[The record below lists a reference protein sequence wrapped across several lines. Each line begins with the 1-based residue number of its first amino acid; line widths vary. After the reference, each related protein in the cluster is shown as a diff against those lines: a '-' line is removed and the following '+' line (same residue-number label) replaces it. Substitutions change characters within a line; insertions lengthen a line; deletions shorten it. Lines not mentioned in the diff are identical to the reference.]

1 MATRKVKPNIAGMM
15 QNASENVQPR
25 PHHPTI
31 EEIHEELTET
41 LSPTLSH
48 TQSSNQSPNLSPN
61 QSTNLSPNQPQTL
74 SPNQSPTLSSTPS
87 PTTYVE
93 PKKGRPFSGR
103 TVQTRGGK
111 QVAFDKDDDEAL
123 YMASYRTGHSQ
134 KDIIRTAVH
143 EFLREHYNGITL
155 DEVATTM
162 IDDYVRKTTM
172 I

>member
-15 QNASENVQPR
+15 QNASDNVQPR
-25 PHHPTI
+25 PHHPTP

-41 LSPTLSH
+41 LSPTPA
-48 TQSSNQSPNLSPN
+48 QSM
-61 QSTNLSPNQPQTL
+61 TVT
-74 SPNQSPTLSSTPS
+74 
-87 PTTYVE
+87 E
-93 PKKGRPFSGR
+93 PKKGRPFAGR
-103 TVQTRGGK
+103 TLQTRGGK

-143 EFLREHYNGITL
+143 DFLKRHYDGTTL
-155 DEVATTM
+155 DATAQQL
-162 IDDYVRKTTM
+162 IDDYVKSTS

>member
-25 PHHPTI
+25 PHHPTP

-41 LSPTLSH
+41 LSPTP
-48 TQSSNQSPNLSPN
+48 TQA
-61 QSTNLSPNQPQTL
+61 
-74 SPNQSPTLSSTPS
+74 
-87 PTTYVE
+87 VE

-103 TVQTRGGK
+103 TLQTRGGK
-111 QVAFDKDDDEAL
+111 QVAFDKVDDEAL
-123 YMASYRTGHSQ
+123 YLASYRTGHSQ

-143 EFLREHYNGITL
+143 EFLRKHYDGNTL
-155 DEVATTM
+155 DDAACKM
-162 IDDYVRKTTM
+162 IDDYVSKTS

>member
-1 MATRKVKPNIAGMM
+1 MATRKIKANISGMM

-25 PHHPTI
+25 PHHPTP

-41 LSPTLSH
+41 LSPTPVY
-48 TQSSNQSPNLSPN
+48 T
-61 QSTNLSPNQPQTL
+61 
-74 SPNQSPTLSSTPS
+74 
-87 PTTYVE
+87 E
-93 PKKGRPFSGR
+93 PKKGRPFAGR

-123 YMASYRTGHSQ
+123 YLASYRTGHSQ

-143 EFLREHYNGITL
+143 EFLREHYDGNTL
-155 DEVATTM
+155 DAAAKAM
-162 IDDYVRKTTM
+162 IDEYVKSTS